1 MVNNKQTQI
10 EVLTLDYQ
18 LTELPSSQH
27 RAGLAGL
34 VLMEGWLRR
43 LGTNKGICELTRLDE
58 WGATLRIDLPGLE
71 ALFNEVYAATK
82 EEQEYSQPFKNKI
95 TKEIIP
101 PLREEEWQETNPK
114 TGKTKTKKVYIYP
127 VVVPKGGFVGD
138 CDPSGNNGHWVKLWR
153 DMVWSILRG
162 VPATRKPFEARAEG
176 QESDDAIKVWNQLL
190 KPPEKD
196 TVDLPSTYFLGAQ
209 ASNAENVSFKDRAKY
224 QFLLHFWPYTAQ
236 IYVPAVI
243 NNEGNRDFIGY
254 ALAIPDVARLKSF
267 CEELPEVLR
276 SRNAESGYRPQDSII
291 DLAIEGAL
299 DTFCRLRDRS
309 VQEGER
315 AEADLVLGIDIIH
328 VEKQGNNIKLLE
340 ISRLEPENRM
350 IDEYTTAILA
360 FWSPVFRKQRLLNL
374 VNQCP
379 WYTDFEQV
387 LCKLPSKHSFGSN
400 TFRHDARESFK
411 NEAKEMTTSANVMS
425 ELEDNESQFFQLQD
439 THTIT
444 YEALIYRIVGI
455 YIMRKLE
462 VKYKLR
468 WSAVKGDLDKEKN
481 YKAKK
486 EKVAKDAFFAVRNR
500 QEEADFINYFASNI
514 CSVPQYIKPEDFFIL
529 TKALYEETDKVR
541 TLTMLALSAQS

>member
-1 MVNNKQTQI
+1 MKNKQTQI

-34 VLMEGWLRR
+34 VLMEEWLRR
-43 LGTNKGICELTRLDE
+43 LGTNEGICQLTRLDE
-58 WGATLRIDLPGLE
+58 WGATLRIDLAGLE

-82 EEQEYSQPFKNKI
+82 VEQQYPQPFKNKI
-95 TKEIIP
+95 TKKIIP
-101 PLREEEWQETNPK
+101 PLREQEWQETNPK

-127 VVVPKGGFVGD
+127 AILPKGGFLGD
-138 CDPSGNNGHWVKLWR
+138 CDPSGDNGNWVKLWR

-176 QESDDAIKVWNQLL
+176 QQPDDAVKVWNQLL
-190 KPPEKD
+190 KPPENNS
-196 TVDLPSTYFLGAQ
+196 VDLPSTYFLGAQ

-236 IYVPAVI
+236 IYVPTVI
-243 NNEGNRDFIGY
+243 NNEGNRDFVGY

-267 CEELPEVLR
+267 CEKLPEVLR

-291 DLAIEGAL
+291 DLTIEGAL
-299 DTFCRLRDRS
+299 DTLCRLRGS
-309 VQEGER
+309 VQEGEP
-315 AEADLVLGIDIIH
+315 ATDLVLGIDIIH
-328 VEKQGNNIKLLE
+328 VEKQGNNIKLIG
-340 ISRLEPENRM
+340 ISRLEPENYM
-350 IDEYTTAILA
+350 LDEYTKAILT
-360 FWSPVFRKQRLLNL
+360 FWSPVFRRQRLLNL

-379 WYTDFEQV
+379 WYTDFEQL

-411 NEAKEMTTSANVMS
+411 HEAKKMISANGMIQI
-425 ELEDNESQFFQLQD
+425 EDNENRFLQLED
-439 THTIT
+439 TANLTF
-444 YEALIYRIVGI
+444 EALIYRIVGI
-455 YIMRKLE
+455 YIIKKLE

-468 WSAVKGDLDKEKN
+468 WSAVKGDMDKEKN
-481 YKAKK
+481 YRAKK
-486 EKVAKDAFFAVRNR
+486 EKIAKDAFLAVRNR
-500 QEEADFINYFASNI
+500 QAEADFINYFASDI

>member
-1 MVNNKQTQI
+1 MGKNKQTQI

-34 VLMEGWLRR
+34 VLMEEWLRR
-43 LGTNKGICELTRLDE
+43 LGTNEGICQLTRLDE
-58 WGATLRIDLPGLE
+58 WGATLRIDLAGLE

-82 EEQEYSQPFKNKI
+82 VEQQYPQPFKNKI

-101 PLREEEWQETNPK
+101 PLREQEWQETNPK

-127 VVVPKGGFVGD
+127 AILPKGGFLGD
-138 CDPSGNNGHWVKLWR
+138 CDPSGDNGHWIKLWR

-176 QESDDAIKVWNQLL
+176 QQPDDAVKVWNQLL
-190 KPPEKD
+190 KPPEKNS
-196 TVDLPSTYFLGAQ
+196 VDLPSTYFLGAQ

-224 QFLLHFWPYTAQ
+224 QFLLHLWPYTAQ
-236 IYVPAVI
+236 IYVPTVI

-267 CEELPEVLR
+267 CEKLPEVLR
-276 SRNAESGYRPQDSII
+276 NRNAESGYRPQDSII
-291 DLAIEGAL
+291 DLTIEGAL
-299 DTFCRLRDRS
+299 DTLCRLRGS
-309 VQEGER
+309 VQEGEP
-315 AEADLVLGIDIIH
+315 ATDLVLGIDIIH
-328 VEKQGNNIKLLE
+328 VEKQGNNIKLIG
-340 ISRLEPENRM
+340 ISRLEPENYM
-350 IDEYTTAILA
+350 LDEYTKAILT
-360 FWSPVFRKQRLLNL
+360 FWSPVFRRQRLLNL

-379 WYTDFEQV
+379 WYTDFEQL

-411 NEAKEMTTSANVMS
+411 HEAKKMISANGMIQI
-425 ELEDNESQFFQLQD
+425 EDNENRFLQLED
-439 THTIT
+439 TANLTF
-444 YEALIYRIVGI
+444 EALIYRIVGI
-455 YIMRKLE
+455 YIIKKLE

-468 WSAVKGDLDKEKN
+468 WSAVKGDIDKEKN
-481 YKAKK
+481 YRAKK
-486 EKVAKDAFFAVRNR
+486 EKIAKDAFLAVRNR
-500 QEEADFINYFASNI
+500 QAEADFINYFASDI